1 MDNSLPNRG
10 KIFFSLE
17 TFTELLARAEAG
29 GVQMSAHRLCH
40 QDHEVAAQ
48 REPAVRREYQLLPSF
63 GVAHAAEAAVFG
75 LRRSMWSKLGGQP
88 FAIPFSCSLQKRS
101 FPFPL
106 LQHQPQ

>member
-1 MDNSLPNRG
+1 
-10 KIFFSLE
+10 
-17 TFTELLARAEAG
+17 
-29 GVQMSAHRLCH
+29 MSAHRLCH
-40 QDHEVAAQ
+40 QNHEVAPQ

-75 LRRSMWSKLGGQP
+75 LRRPMWSQLGGQP

-106 LQHQPQ
+106 LQHINRSEDAAERTSFYFKDPVRPQAEE